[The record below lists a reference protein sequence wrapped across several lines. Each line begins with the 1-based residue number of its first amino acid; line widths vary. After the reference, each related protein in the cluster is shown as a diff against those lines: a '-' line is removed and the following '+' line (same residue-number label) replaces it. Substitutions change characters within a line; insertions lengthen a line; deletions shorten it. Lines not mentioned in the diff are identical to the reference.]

1 MSKDA
6 PQGGAQPSATAPW
19 DATRAPAAM
28 PATGNATMPGTV
40 EGNVGA
46 ASGTPVMP
54 AGMPAT
60 GGNMIAPAPQT
71 RPPMTGGLPTDPRY
85 ATPQPAAQPGNAMMP
100 GTVEGNVG
108 APLPPTGGGMIA
120 PAPQTRAP
128 IGGGLPAAQ
137 PASPPSNAMSP
148 GTVEANVGAASRT
161 PVMAPQAR
169 PTGPIGSTGPY
180 GGLPAPQAPAPR
192 GALPPTNTFP
202 AAAPMQGGGIMAP
215 QSFGLMQPSVAQAP
229 YISQRPTGMPPV
241 PPGSMAP
248 QGTGGGMLPPAPQ
261 MRPQQ
266 GMTPQQAMAQR
277 PAMPRSFSH
286 WQQPNRA
293 YTR

>member
-108 APLPPTGGGMIA
+108 APLPPTGGG
-120 PAPQTRAP
+120 TDRRRAACGAAGVPDEQRNEPWDGRGQCWRGIQNARHGATGTANRTNRLDRP
-128 IGGGLPAAQ
+128 IRRLACATGPSSAWRTATDEYVSGGGADAGRGHHGSPVFRAHAAVCG
-137 PASPPSNAMSP
+137 ASSQHFA
-148 GTVEANVGAASRT
+148 EADRHASGASR
-161 PVMAPQAR
+161 
-169 PTGPIGSTGPY
+169 
-180 GGLPAPQAPAPR
+180 
-192 GALPPTNTFP
+192 
-202 AAAPMQGGGIMAP
+202 
-215 QSFGLMQPSVAQAP
+215 
-229 YISQRPTGMPPV
+229 
-241 PPGSMAP
+241 
-248 QGTGGGMLPPAPQ
+248 
-261 MRPQQ
+261 
-266 GMTPQQAMAQR
+266 
-277 PAMPRSFSH
+277 
-286 WQQPNRA
+286 
-293 YTR
+293 

>member
-85 ATPQPAAQPGNAMMP
+85 ATPQPAAGNAMMP
-100 GTVEGNVG
+100 GTIEGNVG
-108 APLPPTGGGMIA
+108 ATSG
-120 PAPQTRAP
+120 
-128 IGGGLPAAQ
+128 
-137 PASPPSNAMSP
+137 
-148 GTVEANVGAASRT
+148 T
-161 PVMAPQAR
+161 PVMAAQPPGPR
-169 PTGPIGSTGPY
+169 TGQPIGTTGPY
-180 GGLPAPQAPAPR
+180 GGLPAPQAPSRAVAPP
-192 GALPPTNTFP
+192 GSPFTSQPV
-202 AAAPMQGGGIMAP
+202 AAPMQGGGIMAP
-215 QSFGLMQPSVAQAP
+215 QPSGLMQPSVAQAP
-229 YISQRPTGMPPV
+229 NISQRPTGMPPV